1 MDHNKGSDDG
11 VEDFM
16 KSYLLHSFLQV
27 RSVAEPFTSNNNLHN
42 YVEPKPF
49 SLVKRAYV
57 GFSSSIFIVQDH
69 ISSSA
74 GDVPRAHTLCQSLH
88 KILNTFIKGKNCT

>member
-1 MDHNKGSDDG
+1 
-11 VEDFM
+11 M

-27 RSVAEPFTSNNNLHN
+27 HSVAEPFTSHNNLHN

-49 SLVKRAYV
+49 SLLKPAYV

-69 ISSSA
+69 ISRLA
-74 GDVPRAHTLCQSLH
+74 GVVPRAHTLCQSLY
-88 KILNTFIKGKNCT
+88 KNLNTFIKGKNCT